1 MNKQAFQR
9 AALSAA
15 VLLAAACTTPPAS
28 QTKPAATP
36 AAVDVK
42 AEAEAIQA
50 VKAVNSTRMA
60 ASAYAEDAVVLPP
73 HSPEITGREA
83 IRARISAGLKEIA
96 VEQTIQDEEHVL
108 MSPGWMVERGRYV
121 FEVSPRSGG
130 PEREEAGN
138 FLIIWKREADGQWKI
153 AWEMWVTPRP
163 LLETSAK

>member
-1 MNKQAFQR
+1 
-9 AALSAA
+9 
-15 VLLAAACTTPPAS
+15 
-28 QTKPAATP
+28 
-36 AAVDVK
+36 VDVK

-60 ASAYAEDAVVLPP
+60 ALQAADVEKYSSAYAEDAVVLPP